1 VAADRLYRLP
11 DAVSKHDQ
19 QLIDECLAGQT
30 DAFGELV
37 VRHQDRLHNTLCK
50 MLGSTEEARDVA
62 QDAFVQAFQKLD
74 TFRGT
79 AAFYSWLF
87 RIAMN
92 TAVSRMRKNRRVTVS
107 VDAVRARS
115 GAEPVDN
122 STEAVPSHAIEL
134 AERQAQVRVALA
146 ELSDDFRTVLVLKE
160 IEGLKYEEIA
170 EALDCPIGTVRSRIY
185 RARCELREK
194 LRHLLEDR

>member
-1 VAADRLYRLP
+1 M
-11 DAVSKHDQ
+11 SKHDQ
-19 QLIDECLAGQT
+19 QLIDECLAGRT

-50 MLGSTEEARDVA
+50 MLGSPEDARDVA

-92 TAVSRMRKNRRVTVS
+92 TAVSRMRRTRHVTIS
-107 VDAVRARS
+107 VEAVRDRS
-115 GAEPVDN
+115 GVEPVDN
-122 STEAVPSHAIEL
+122 SREAVPSHTIEL

-146 ELSDDFRTVLVLKE
+146 ELSDEFRTVLVLKE

-170 EALDCPIGTVRSRIY
+170 EVLDCPIGTVRSRIY
-185 RARCELREK
+185 RARGELREK
-194 LRHLLEDR
+194 LRHLLENR